1 MGGRVIK
8 NNKNSTKA
16 ILLLILLFA
25 MFYLFQ
31 KDWNNVIS
39 DKSLNKEISVEDISS
54 TQMSKA
60 VYTRNGNGATVNFE
74 DVELNQDD
82 VNNIMSW
89 INSTPDSEIIELNRI
104 PSNISAGILIRL
116 KSRKEIRIQYD
127 LEKIFIT
134 RTDVKKKQVMYS
146 INQGNLKNFFD
157 KKLRGF
163 YFGED
168 KVTDI

>member
-1 MGGRVIK
+1 MIR
-8 NNKNSTKA
+8 NNKKSTKA

-25 MFYLFQ
+25 VFYLFQ

-54 TQMSKA
+54 IHMSKA
-60 VYTRNGNGATVNFE
+60 VYTRTGNGATVNFE

-82 VNNIMSW
+82 VINITSW
-89 INSTPDSEIIELNRI
+89 INSTPESEIIELNRI

-127 LEKIFIT
+127 LENIFIT

-157 KKLRGF
+157 KKL
-163 YFGED
+163 
-168 KVTDI
+168 